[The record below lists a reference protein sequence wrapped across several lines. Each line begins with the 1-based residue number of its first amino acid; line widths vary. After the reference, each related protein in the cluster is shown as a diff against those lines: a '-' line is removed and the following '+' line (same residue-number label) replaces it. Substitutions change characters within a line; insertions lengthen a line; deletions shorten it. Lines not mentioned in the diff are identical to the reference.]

1 MLESLEKQMQIATV
15 DEDIENLSDSNMILD
30 EDGDDDNQE
39 NDDQAE
45 NLNEQDRTDKSIQSL
60 I

>member
-39 NDDQAE
+39 NDD
-45 NLNEQDRTDKSIQSL
+45 
-60 I
+60 